1 VEQLST
7 IHAEQWSSR
16 GMKKKKK
23 KKGKGRKADLRL
35 LAVLLVAVGRKNS
48 GGSQQGTVAAAA
60 V

>member
-7 IHAEQWSSR
+7 VHVEQWSSR
-16 GMKKKKK
+16 VMKKKK
-23 KKGKGRKADLRL
+23 KKGKGRKVDLRL

-48 GGSQQGTVAAAA
+48 GGSRQGTVAAVA

>member
-16 GMKKKKK
+16 GMKKK

>member
-1 VEQLST
+1 MEQLST

-16 GMKKKKK
+16 GMKKKK

>member
-23 KKGKGRKADLRL
+23 KGKGRNADLRL